1 MGGAKLRDGALSD
14 EEVLSLVNRE
24 FVPVWIDVRT
34 TPLPDVACL
43 EEAIEGI
50 EYDADGRVT
59 GSFNQGF
66 FLRSVVL
73 SSDGE
78 TLLNRQDKPALGDL
92 FTKGYFSYAQ
102 VKPDDYL
109 KMLRDA
115 LAKSRMA
122 SR

>member
-14 EEVLSLVNRE
+14 DEVLAFINRE

-50 EYDADGRVT
+50 EYDADGRVV

-73 SSDGE
+73 SSDA
-78 TLLNRQDKPALGDL
+78 TTVLNRQDKPALGDL
-92 FTKGYFSYAQ
+92 FTKGHFSYAQ
-102 VKPDDYL
+102 VNADDYL
-109 KMLRDA
+109 RMLRGA
-115 LAKSRMA
+115 LENLRTARP
-122 SR
+122 